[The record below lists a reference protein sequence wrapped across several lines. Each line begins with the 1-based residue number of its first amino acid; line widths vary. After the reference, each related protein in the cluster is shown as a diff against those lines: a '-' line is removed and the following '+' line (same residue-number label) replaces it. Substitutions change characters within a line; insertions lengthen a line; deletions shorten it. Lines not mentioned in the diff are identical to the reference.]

1 MSDTHFISLKASDK
15 GGSRGAGR
23 ISAVPRNTCQHLS
36 QDGLHIHAPG
46 SQELHGGMYKI
57 KLVKS
62 QSNYWRY
69 CRTSYLVLMKNVFVN
84 TCWTRSLHLIF
95 KCVCQK
101 KKTI

>member
-46 SQELHGGMYKI
+46 SQEFHGGTYEI
-57 KLVKS
+57 KNNGNPRVIIKDIAE
-62 QSNYWRY
+62 QVTWY
-69 CRTSYLVLMKNVFVN
+69 
-84 TCWTRSLHLIF
+84 
-95 KCVCQK
+95 
-101 KKTI
+101 